1 MDHIHIRNESGMKPG
16 HALCQ
21 VAEQESVNMIVI
33 GSRGEGKLRRTLMG
47 SVSDYIVHHAHCPV
61 LVCTY
66 AKRKH
71 HHSSGGGGS
80 GKHNKKAGKENKD
93 K

>member
-1 MDHIHIRNESGMKPG
+1 MKPG

-21 VAEQESVNMIVI
+21 VAEQEDVNMIVI

-47 SVSDYIVHHAHCPV
+47 SVSDYIVHHARCPV

-66 AKRKH
+66 SKPKH
-71 HHSSGGGGS
+71 HHKEKHHDKHQKSRNHN
-80 GKHNKKAGKENKD
+80 GKS
-93 K
+93 